1 MDADELEAA
10 LAHMKQMQNV
20 QPAVVPPRLKTL
32 ICATKVVSHAK
43 KLAFQKR
50 KNTDTNDSF
59 RREEPPDFLAQL
71 DSENRDVKTELSE
84 LQVLWLMRI
93 KSKLE

>member
-1 MDADELEAA
+1 
-10 LAHMKQMQNV
+10 MQ
-20 QPAVVPPRLKTL
+20 TL
-32 ICATKVVSHAK
+32 
-43 KLAFQKR
+43 L
-50 KNTDTNDSF
+50 F